1 MDEGSGTDAGWMVME
16 APLREACWIGRPMG
30 LPCSYRESVRRSLM
44 QTVVALLSILALAPL
59 ADAGL
64 ASEPVGGADRTARP
78 RTFLLHQRPPLAL
91 CFAPGTPED
100 EARRIEANLWRHWL
114 SQHEGGVAF
123 NLTTQW
129 SMASGPNSPIT
140 LRWSL
145 APDGLTIPDAAG
157 VGSGPN
163 SIRQKL
169 TATFGSVQAGV
180 EVLRQCFE
188 IWGGLSGVT
197 YVEVPDDGAAW
208 GSPGSATRG
217 DVRIAAHPFNSAN
230 VLGYNQFPQDGDM
243 VLNSSVSWG
252 TPADDFRF
260 FRNLVYHEHG
270 HGLGILHVCP
280 ANESKLMEPFLSTA
294 FIGPQHDDIRAVQR
308 HYGDRWEPNNTA
320 AGAAFIGGPG
330 LDETLS
336 PASIADASDS
346 DWYRFEADAGSV
358 LDATVSP
365 VGFVYNSGTQ
375 FFIFC
380 PNGSSVNSLVVHDL
394 RLRLFTADGKALL
407 ADANANPAGQAE
419 SIAGFEFDAAGEYL
433 LRVSGGA
440 ASNIQLYDL
449 AVAVSKGKSPA
460 IPGDLDGN
468 GVVDGADLGILLNQ
482 WGSSGTAADLDG
494 SGSVDGGDLAV
505 LLTNWTGN

>member
-1 MDEGSGTDAGWMVME
+1 MRSMHLLL
-16 APLREACWIGRPMG
+16 PL
-30 LPCSYRESVRRSLM
+30 
-44 QTVVALLSILALAPL
+44 LALVPPAW
-59 ADAGL
+59 AGSVAA
-64 ASEPVGGADRTARP
+64 ASSGEDRPARP

-91 CFAPGTPED
+91 CFAPGTPKE
-100 EARRIEANLWRHWL
+100 EARQVEANLWRHWL

-129 SMASGPNSPIT
+129 AMASGPNSPIT

-145 APDGLTIPDAAG
+145 APEGLSIPDAAG

-163 SIRQKL
+163 AIRQKL
-169 TATFGSVQAGV
+169 TATFGSVEAGL
-180 EVLRQCFE
+180 EVLRECFE

-197 YVEVPDDGAAW
+197 YLEVPDDGAAW
-208 GSPGSATRG
+208 GSPGSGTRG
-217 DVRIAAHPFNSAN
+217 DVRIAAHPFNNAN

-260 FRNLVYHEHG
+260 FRNLVHHEHG

-308 HYGDRWEPNNTA
+308 HYGDRWEPNNSRA
-320 AGAAFIGGPG
+320 AAAFLGGPG
-330 LDETLS
+330 LDETFS
-336 PASIADASDS
+336 PASIADASDG
-346 DWYRFEADAGSV
+346 DWYRFEADAGSM
-358 LDATVSP
+358 LDASVAP
-365 VGFVYNSGTQ
+365 VGFTYNSGTQ

-394 RLRLFTADGKALL
+394 RLRLYATDGTTLL
-407 ADANANPAGQAE
+407 ADANSNPAGQPE
-419 SIAGFEFDAAGEYL
+419 SISGFKFDGAGEYFL
-433 LRVSGGA
+433 LVSGGA

-449 AVAVSKGKSPA
+449 SVSISEGRSPGNPA
-460 IPGDLDGN
+460 DLDGN

-482 WGSSGTAADLDG
+482 WGSAGGSADIDGNGGVDG
-494 SGSVDGGDLAV
+494 SDLAL

>member
-1 MDEGSGTDAGWMVME
+1 MRQI
-16 APLREACWIGRPMG
+16 APLPF
-30 LPCSYRESVRRSLM
+30 
-44 QTVVALLSILALAPL
+44 VVTALLALAPGTAAL
-59 ADAGL
+59 ATDGPSS
-64 ASEPVGGADRTARP
+64 SEGRAARA

-91 CFAPGTPED
+91 CFAPGTPKE
-100 EARRIEANLWRHWL
+100 EARQIEANLWRHWL

-145 APDGLTIPDAAG
+145 APEGLFIPDAAG

-163 SIRQKL
+163 TVRQKL
-169 TATFGSVQAGV
+169 AATFGSVQAGL
-180 EVLRQCFE
+180 EVIRECFAA
-188 IWGGLSGVT
+188 WGELSGVT
-197 YVEVPDDGAAW
+197 YLEVPDDGAVW

-217 DVRIAAHPFNSAN
+217 DVRIAAHPFSSAN

-252 TPADDFRF
+252 TPSDNFRF

-308 HYGDRWEPNNTA
+308 HYGDRWEPNSSPA
-320 AGAAFIGGPG
+320 AASFLGGPG
-330 LDETLS
+330 LEETLS
-336 PASIADASDS
+336 PASIADGSDL
-346 DWYRFEADAGSV
+346 DWYRFEAAAGSV
-358 LDATVSP
+358 LDATVTP
-365 VGFVYNSGTQ
+365 VGFTYNSGSQ

-394 RLRLFTADGKALL
+394 RLRLYAADGTTLL
-407 ADANANPAGQAE
+407 ADANSNPAGQPE
-419 SIAGFEFDAAGEYL
+419 SISGFKFEGAGEYL
-433 LRVSGGA
+433 LLVSGGA

-449 AVAVSKGKSPA
+449 AVAVSEGEAPGL
-460 IPGDLDGN
+460 PGDLDGD
-468 GVVDGADLGILLNQ
+468 GRVDGADLAILLTA
-482 WGSSGTAADLDG
+482 WGTLGGPADLNGDG
-494 SGSVDGGDLAV
+494 VVDGGDLA
-505 LLTNWTGN
+505 LLLSNWTAR